1 MAEQYSKDT
10 LSKWFE
16 TKAMSISAGSARNT
30 IFSVNARKKDFG
42 VTGKLYFFR
51 YDAKG
56 KEKLPMWD
64 KYPLAI
70 VLEKKS
76 DGFLGLNLHYLSGG
90 QRSTMLGLIDKY
102 KTEYKMKMS
111 VTTGSSIN
119 WINLMQYANMIGLE
133 SLPPKAIKRY
143 LYTHC
148 RSKFI
153 EIYPDEYEK
162 AIQLPI
168 EEWVI
173 KR

>member
-1 MAEQYSKDT
+1 MAEEYTKDQLT
-10 LSKWFE
+10 EWFE
-16 TKAMSISAGSARNT
+16 GKARALSPGAARNVILGANT
-30 IFSVNARKKDFG
+30 RKKD
-42 VTGKLYFFR
+42 VTFVGKLYFFR

-56 KEKLPMWD
+56 KKVLPMWD
-64 KYPLAI
+64 RYPMAI
-70 VLEKKS
+70 ILERKP

-90 QRSTMLGLIDKY
+90 QRSTMLKIIDKY
-102 KTEYKMKMS
+102 KSEYKMKTS
-111 VTTGSSIN
+111 VSAGNSVN
-119 WINLMQYANMIGLE
+119 WDNLMDSLSSTTLE
-133 SLPPKAIKRY
+133 ALPRKCIKRY

-153 EIYPDEYEK
+153 EIYPEEYSK